1 MNRKIVIAAAV
12 LTVVGALWASGSLT
26 NLTDAER
33 IQELV
38 AEAGPFGPLVF
49 ILVAMLLFT
58 VFLLGPPVWAS
69 GAIWP
74 LPLAILYSFVA
85 SLAASLLTYGFA
97 RLLGQSWAQKHVP
110 DKLRRYE
117 DRLEARP
124 TLTVLLLRILLWANP
139 FVDLLVG
146 VSRVSFSA
154 YLLGTL
160 IGLAPTTAF
169 QVILGKKGIELAAEA
184 PSWLWGLLLAAALL
198 GLLARRWRR
207 NREAATAEA
216 ETGDRSADRQAE

>member
-1 MNRKIVIAAAV
+1 VSRKIAIAAVV
-12 LTVVGALWASGSLT
+12 LAILGALWASGSLSE
-26 NLTDAER
+26 LTDTER

-49 ILVAMLLFT
+49 ILVAMLLCP

-85 SLAASLLTYGFA
+85 SLAASLLTNGFA

-124 TLTVLLLRILLWANP
+124 IRTVVLLRILLWANP
-139 FVDLLVG
+139 LVDLLVG
-146 VSRVSFSA
+146 VSRASFRA

-169 QVILGKKGIELAAEA
+169 QVILGKKGIELAAKA
-184 PSWLWGLLLAAALL
+184 PSWVWGLLLAAALV
-198 GLLARRWRR
+198 GLLARRWRQ
-207 NREAATAEA
+207 NRRIIH
-216 ETGDRSADRQAE
+216 DPSSQAHGE